1 VVLILFVYSN
11 TFLYRL
17 RDERWIQLIP
27 QRLLNDNTSN
37 LGKRSV
43 VEEQKKIA
51 EQKLGNTAVSSLS
64 ISELSDSIFMD
75 RVPKDN
81 IGDGLGQGCLAVT
94 DGVDKGAIQSVDI
107 MEAISSAPLT
117 IEISNAADTAFDASF
132 LNDDCGES
140 LRAFLISCGLLNE
153 DGVPIEDAPEEL

>member
-1 VVLILFVYSN
+1 MYILIYS
-11 TFLYRL
+11 YRL

-51 EQKLGNTAVSSLS
+51 EQKLGNTGAVSSLS

-81 IGDGLGQGCLAVT
+81 TGDGLGQGHLAVT
-94 DGVDKGAIQSVDI
+94 DGVDNIGAIQSVEI
-107 MEAISSAPLT
+107 MEAISCAPRT

-140 LRAFLISCGLLNE
+140 LRAFLISCGLLNK
-153 DGVPIEDAPEEL
+153 DGVPIEDAPEEF